1 MADYVDEKQ
10 NVCVRFSSNAE
21 KNKTS
26 FLSQQAIA
34 LASECTEYLDQSQ
47 SRVHRVQ
54 DQDQAT
60 TPVNQTNT
68 EPLQHQN
75 EESGPSTSSQCPSDT
90 HTVHSP
96 GPTTRRV
103 PLSGDD
109 SSILLT
115 FQDRFLQFSPER
127 FQEVKAQASALR
139 GSKGMRVWNAAW
151 LRCQEAR
158 QQLQERMQDVDE
170 VFHRQPDSGSW
181 CEQHYIDV
189 VSTNIQTLPPDG
201 QRLLVQST
209 PGPRHPQWESIMSGE
224 VELGKRKPVVGSN
237 STNSITADCS
247 NITVKTEDQSDAGT
261 SKGSK
266 VTPQSPHR

>member
-1 MADYVDEKQ
+1 M
-10 NVCVRFSSNAE
+10 CVRFSSNAH
-21 KNKTS
+21 KKKTS
-26 FLSQQAIA
+26 FLSQQATA
-34 LASECTEYLDQSQ
+34 LASECAEYLDQSQ
-47 SRVHRVQ
+47 SRVQRVQ

-60 TPVNQTNT
+60 TPVSQTNT

-75 EESGPSTSSQCPSDT
+75 EEFEQSASSQCPSDT
-90 HTVHSP
+90 HTAHGSS
-96 GPTTRRV
+96 PTTRRV
-103 PLSGDD
+103 PLSGND

-139 GSKGMRVWNAAW
+139 GSKGMRVWNVAW

-158 QQLQERMQDVDE
+158 QQLQERMQDMDE
-170 VFHRQPDSGSW
+170 VFHHQPDSGSW
-181 CEQHYIDV
+181 CGQHYIDV

-209 PGPRHPQWESIMSGE
+209 PGPRHPQWEGIMSGE
-224 VELGKRKPVVGSN
+224 VELGKRKPVVGSS

>member
-1 MADYVDEKQ
+1 MYILKA
-10 NVCVRFSSNAE
+10 C
-21 KNKTS
+21 
-26 FLSQQAIA
+26 FLSQQATV
-34 LASECTEYLDQSQ
+34 LATECIEFLDQSQ
-47 SRVHRVQ
+47 SRIHRTQ

-60 TPVNQTNT
+60 TPVSQTNT

-75 EESGPSTSSQCPSDT
+75 QESGPSTASQIPSDT
-90 HTVHSP
+90 HTAHGF
-96 GPTTRRV
+96 GPTTRRM
-103 PLSGDD
+103 PLSGND

-139 GSKGMRVWNAAW
+139 GSKGMRVWNVAW

-158 QQLQERMQDVDE
+158 QQLQERMQDMDE
-170 VFHRQPDSGSW
+170 VFHRQPDSASW

-209 PGPRHPQWESIMSGE
+209 PGPRHPQWEGIMSGE
-224 VELGKRKPVVGSN
+224 VELGKRKPVIGSN
-237 STNSITADCS
+237 STNSRTADCS
-247 NITVKTEDQSDAGT
+247 SIAVKTEDQSDAGT